1 LQDKEVECT
10 VRDSE
15 LRDLKEEVTR
25 LSSLVSRLGMAK
37 AQQVNSR
44 NPQVSIWLAGWF
56 HVLLLLDLLS
66 LNCTKEALIS

>member
-37 AQQVNSR
+37 AQVNSR

>member
-56 HVLLLLDLLS
+56 HVLLLLGSFELELYKGSFD
-66 LNCTKEALIS
+66 